1 MFVAAADEREDQL
14 GRLGVEADLA
24 DLLNHEQR
32 RPEQPAQ
39 LLVEAS
45 LPLRRCEPGD
55 PCARGREGEALAGQ
69 AGRDPERDRQD
80 ASRSVKFRGCED
92 STSFWRWAVGVGG
105 VGGVLRACGGWSRV
119 IACPV

>member
-45 LPLRRCEPGD
+45 LPFAPLRAGRN
-55 PCARGREGEALAGQ
+55 PCARGREGEAASMRPGAEEL
-69 AGRDPERDRQD
+69 GRR
-80 ASRSVKFRGCED
+80 
-92 STSFWRWAVGVGG
+92 
-105 VGGVLRACGGWSRV
+105 
-119 IACPV
+119 